1 MNLNET
7 KMLLKEIA
15 VVDNRKLDEALA
27 LAWHAIINHLDFETA
42 KESLV
47 LARRDATI
55 NYLEPRHIVAWAK
68 EAKHRSTRN
77 AVDQP
82 TDFETALEPLC
93 IHSIKVMS
101 CNACCRALAEKADE
115 WRMFETASPENGFTD
130 FMFKSQSKLHA
141 WAKENVYS

>member
-77 AVDQP
+77 AVEEP
-82 TDFETALEPLC
+82 ADFETTPEPLC
-93 IHSIKVMS
+93 IHSIKLMS
-101 CNACCRALAEKADE
+101 CNACCRAFPFHHTTLEAPRED
-115 WRMFETASPENGFTD
+115 TSVGFTNSRD
-130 FMFKSQSKLHA
+130 PTPF
-141 WAKENVYS
+141 VG